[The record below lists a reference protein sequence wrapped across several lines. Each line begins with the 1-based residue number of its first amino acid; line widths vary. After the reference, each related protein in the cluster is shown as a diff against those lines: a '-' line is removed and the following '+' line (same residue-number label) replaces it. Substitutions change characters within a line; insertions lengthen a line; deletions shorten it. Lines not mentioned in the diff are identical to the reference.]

1 MKLDTTAPAVDESI
15 MTECLRAVQKA
26 KMQLMFI
33 KNSGF
38 TVSVLMA
45 LKLKITNE
53 VPTAAVDGIT
63 VFVNPK
69 FFLSLADEERVFLLA
84 HEAWHL
90 VLDHIARAD
99 EVIEVDL
106 EKYNKAADH
115 VINLM
120 LKNKGYRMPS
130 NGLADPKYTGMSTEQ
145 VYALLEDAPNQPNP
159 MQDIIP
165 PSASPDVDSGAGNN
179 GKSDS
184 NSSGNQGMTAQDIK
198 DHIDD
203 TLMQAA
209 MANQS
214 QGEGYSEDIPPHILK
229 RIHDLAKPN
238 IPWSRLYKKF
248 LLDRKRDDYSF
259 KRRNKRVEDFYMPA
273 LYNES
278 CKDFVVATDISYS
291 ISADEISA
299 FFKETE
305 YARKQLKPT
314 ITRVIQWHTQ
324 IASIHEIGLR
334 ESLGKIPFEDTG
346 GTNIYPLFEYLIKN
360 PPKSCVIFTDG
371 EFSMWD
377 KPSLIK
383 FPVIW
388 VIYNR
393 HRKGEDWF
401 KPSFGQVVYYE
412 PDIEQ

>member
-1 MKLDTTAPAVDESI
+1 MKLDDNAAPVEASKHEQ
-15 MTECLRAVQKA
+15 CLHALRKA
-26 KMQLMFI
+26 KLQLMLI

-38 TVSVLMA
+38 TVSVLLA
-45 LKLKITNE
+45 LKLDITNA
-53 VPTAAVDGIT
+53 VKTAAVDGLS
-63 VFVNPK
+63 VFINPD
-69 FFLSLADEERVFLLA
+69 FFLSKPEPERVGLLA

-90 VLDHIARAD
+90 VLDHLSRAD
-99 EVIEVDL
+99 EIAEVDL

-120 LKNKGYRMPS
+120 LKSKGYSLPKE
-130 NGLADPKYTGMSTEQ
+130 GLADPQYSGMTTEQ
-145 VYALLEDAPNQPNP
+145 VYALLEDDPSSPNP

-165 PSASPDVDSGAGNN
+165 PSASPATQDS
-179 GKSDS
+179 SDS
-184 NSSGNQGMTAQDIK
+184 QGNPVPAKTPQQIK
-198 DHIDD
+198 DSIDD
-203 TLMQAA
+203 LLMQSAISNESA
-209 MANQS
+209 
-214 QGEGYSEDIPPHILK
+214 GEGFTEDLPSALLK

-238 IPWSRLYKKF
+238 IPWSKLYKKF